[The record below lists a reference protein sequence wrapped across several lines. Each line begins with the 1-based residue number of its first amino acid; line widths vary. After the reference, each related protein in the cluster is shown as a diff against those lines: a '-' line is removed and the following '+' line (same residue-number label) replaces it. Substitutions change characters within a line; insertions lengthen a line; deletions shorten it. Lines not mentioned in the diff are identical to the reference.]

1 MVFRRGRER
10 RLERRRIRDGD
21 EYNIDEEN
29 AGQIE
34 REEVEPRP
42 EPPIDIQGEP
52 WGGSKWNRDLH
63 PEGWREDG
71 RYPGQQNRED
81 PGPLDGAW
89 PDEPDERDSDGPD

>member
-1 MVFRRGRER
+1 
-10 RLERRRIRDGD
+10 
-21 EYNIDEEN
+21 
-29 AGQIE
+29 
-34 REEVEPRP
+34 
-42 EPPIDIQGEP
+42 
-52 WGGSKWNRDLH
+52 LH